1 MIQGGAD
8 VIIETQC
15 PINTT
20 HLNTQDHLSRTP
32 VRGKPV
38 FREIGVPERLGP
50 AALESVAF
58 KHFTKLPALNTSKV
72 KRCSVIQKTRE
83 EENDR
88 EKPNLEEN
96 I

>member
-1 MIQGGAD
+1 M
-8 VIIETQC
+8 IIETQC
-15 PINTT
+15 TINPT
-20 HLNTQDHLSRTP
+20 HLNTRDRPSRTP
-32 VRGKPV
+32 VCGKTV
-38 FREIGVPERLGP
+38 FRETGVPERLGP
-50 AALESVAF
+50 DALESVPF

-72 KRCSVIQKTRE
+72 KRCNVIQKTRE